1 MLNWDTEREEMAMEF
16 TKLQATGNDFILIDA
31 RRLEQ
36 DWAEMARAMCNRHY
50 GVGADGLLLVL
61 KSEIADFRMRIFNH
75 DGSEA
80 EVCGNGLRCF
90 ARYIIEYGLADKH
103 ELTIETIAG
112 IRKIE
117 SCANDRLQVSMG
129 IPKFRPEDI
138 PVSVDID
145 DITPILDYPIN
156 IRGRRLPLSF
166 VSIGNPH
173 AVCFIE
179 EPVVDFPLSEFGPI
193 IEHHPIFPKRTNFEI
208 VNVLSRREIKSR
220 VWERGVGETLACG
233 SGACAVA
240 IEARL
245 HDYVDSPVE
254 IALPGGTLGIEWDG
268 KEEVYLC
275 GDAKFVFKG
284 EWL

>member
-1 MLNWDTEREEMAMEF
+1 MEF

-36 DWAEMARAMCNRHY
+36 DWAWVARAMCDRHY
-50 GVGADGLLLVL
+50 GVGADGLLIVL
-61 KSEIADFRMRIFNH
+61 NSEIAGFRMRIFNP

-90 ARYIIEYGLADKH
+90 ARYIIEYVLPDTH

-117 SCANDRLQVSMG
+117 SCANDRLKVSMG
-129 IPKFRPEDI
+129 VPKFRPENI
-138 PVSVDID
+138 PVYVDKD
-145 DITPILDYPIN
+145 DIIPILDYPIN
-156 IRGRRLPLSF
+156 IEGRRLPLSF

-173 AVCFIE
+173 AVCFIDD
-179 EPVVDFPLSEFGPI
+179 PVVDFPLSELGPI
-193 IEHHPIFPKRTNFEI
+193 IENHPIFPQRTNFEI
-208 VNVLSRREIKSR
+208 VNVLSKREIKSR

-240 IEARL
+240 VAARL
-245 HDYVDSPVE
+245 HDYVDSPVD
-254 IALPGGTLGIEWDG
+254 IALPGGTLSIEWDG
-268 KEEVYLC
+268 KEEVYLS
-275 GDAKFVFKG
+275 GDAKLVFKG

>member
-1 MLNWDTEREEMAMEF
+1 MEF

-31 RRLEQ
+31 RQLEY
-36 DWAEMARAMCNRHY
+36 DWAAMARAMCDRHY

-61 KSEIADFRMRIFNH
+61 KSEMADFRMRIFNT

-90 ARYIIEYGLADKH
+90 ARYIIECGLVDNP
-103 ELTIETIAG
+103 ELTIETMAG
-112 IRKIE
+112 IRKIQ

-129 IPKFRPEDI
+129 MPKFRPEDI
-138 PVSVDID
+138 PVSVEKVDI
-145 DITPILDYPIN
+145 IPILDYPIN
-156 IRGRRLPLSF
+156 IEGRMLPLSF

-179 EPVVDFPLSEFGPI
+179 EPVVDFPLSELGTI
-193 IEHHPIFPKRTNFEI
+193 VEHHPIFPQRTNFEV
-208 VNVLSRREIKSR
+208 VNVLSRKEIKSR

-240 IEARL
+240 IVAKL
-245 HDYVDSPVE
+245 HDYVDSTVD
-254 IALPGGTLGIEWDG
+254 IALPGGTLGVEWDG
-268 KEEVYLC
+268 NEEAYLS
-275 GDAKFVFKG
+275 GDAKLVFRG